1 MSKRKILRF
10 IVCSIMS
17 LMFFC
22 LSAVGVFATPEVL
35 SRDAISTRDG
45 LVTVCAPENVYSSTT
60 NRKLAISAV
69 ASPGTIVT
77 VYRYDP
83 NTLCFHKMWVNGEA
97 LEASVGSSWLFA
109 TQVDLQPGM
118 NQFLV
123 RGAWDEN
130 TYSITRFDVNLLN
143 EGFMDRVKG
152 VISVIFN

>member
-1 MSKRKILRF
+1 MIGKKSMKILACT
-10 IVCSIMS
+10 IVS
-17 LMFFC
+17 LMLFC
-22 LSAVGVFATPEVL
+22 FGALSAFASPEVL
-35 SRDAISTRDG
+35 TKDAVSTHDG
-45 LVTVCAPENVYSSTT
+45 LVTVCAPESAYSSTT

-69 ASPGTIVT
+69 ASPGTVVT

-83 NTLCFHKMWVNGEA
+83 NTLCYHKMWVNGEA

-109 TQVDLQPGM
+109 TQVDLQPGE
-118 NQFLV
+118 NRFLV

-130 TYSITRFDVNLLN
+130 TYSIARFDVNLLN